1 MKNKQ
6 LNYINLGIIGSGGF
20 AREVL
25 RLAEDIRLKTDTWF
39 EQIYFVELD
48 DYHTINLVDNTRVL
62 KFSEC
67 DLNKMKFIIAIGD
80 PVLKKKVCS
89 ELPSN
94 IHYTSLI
101 SPLSFIAGDV
111 KHSQGLIVMPFS
123 YISCNVKTGKHVHIN
138 SHCTIGHDT
147 KIGNYSTTAC
157 SVMIAGS
164 NTISDLCYF
173 GMNSS
178 TRQGISICEKV
189 TIGLNAGVVKSIIKS
204 GVYIGTPSKF
214 LSK

>member
-1 MKNKQ
+1 MKNKTQ
-6 LNYINLGIIGSGGF
+6 LGIIGSGGF

-25 RLAEDIRLKTDTWF
+25 QLSKHIKNEKNTWYDDI
-39 EQIYFVELD
+39 IYVELD
-48 DYHTINLVDNTRVL
+48 DFYTKAVVDETRVI

-67 DLNKMKFIIAIGD
+67 DLNKMSFVIAIGD
-80 PVLKKKVCS
+80 PILKKKVCN
-89 ELPSN
+89 ELPNN

-101 SPLSFIAGDV
+101 SPLSFIADDV
-111 KHSQGLIVMPFS
+111 KHSHGLIVMPFS
-123 YISCNVKTGKHVHIN
+123 YVSCNVKIGKHVHIN

-147 KIGNYSTTAC
+147 IVGDFSTTAH
-157 SVMIAGS
+157 SVMIAGE

-178 TRQGISICEKV
+178 TKQGVSICEKV

-204 GVYIGTPSKF
+204 GVYIGTPSKS

>member
-1 MKNKQ
+1 MKNKTQ
-6 LNYINLGIIGSGGF
+6 LGIIGSGGF

-25 RLAEDIRLKTDTWF
+25 QLSKDIKNKKNIWYDEIF
-39 EQIYFVELD
+39 FVELD
-48 DYHTINLVDNTRVL
+48 DFYTKAVVDETRVL

-80 PVLKKKVCS
+80 PVLKKKVHN
-89 ELPSN
+89 ELPNN

-101 SPLSFIAGDV
+101 SQLSFIAGDV
-111 KHSQGLIVMPFS
+111 KYSQGLIVMPFS
-123 YISCNVKTGKHVHIN
+123 YVSCNVKIGKHVHIN

-157 SVMIAGS
+157 SVMIAGE
-164 NTISDLCYF
+164 NNISDLCYF

>member
-1 MKNKQ
+1 MKNITQ
-6 LNYINLGIIGSGGF
+6 LGIIGSGGF

-25 RLAEDIRLKTDTWF
+25 RLAVDIRIKTDAWF
-39 EQIYFVELD
+39 DQIYFVELD
-48 DYHTINLVDNTRVL
+48 DFHSNNIVDNTRVL

-67 DLNKMKFIIAIGD
+67 NLEKMSFIIAIGD
-80 PVLKKKVCS
+80 PTLKKRVS
-89 ELPSN
+89 NELPNN

-101 SPLSFIAGDV
+101 SPLSFMADDV
-111 KHSQGLIVMPFS
+111 KYSKGLIVMPFT
-123 YISCNVKTGKHVHIN
+123 YISCNVRIGKHVHIN
-138 SHCTIGHDT
+138 THCTIGHDT
-147 KIGNYSTTAC
+147 NIGDYSTTAH
-157 SVMIAGS
+157 SVMIAGA

-189 TIGLNAGVVKSIIKS
+189 SIGLNTGVVKSIVKS

-214 LSK
+214 LTK

>member
-1 MKNKQ
+1 MKNKTQ
-6 LNYINLGIIGSGGF
+6 LGIIGSGGF

-25 RLAEDIRLKTDTWF
+25 QLALDIKKNTASVFDKIF
-39 EQIYFVELD
+39 FVEFDNFYTDNVVD
-48 DYHTINLVDNTRVL
+48 DTRVL

-67 DLNKMKFIIAIGD
+67 DLNKMQFVIAIGD
-80 PVLKKKVCS
+80 PVLKKKICN
-89 ELPSN
+89 ELPKDVKFL
-94 IHYTSLI
+94 SLV
-101 SPLSFIAGDV
+101 SRLSFIADDF
-111 KHSQGLIVMPFS
+111 KYSQGLIVMPFS
-123 YISCNVKTGKHVHIN
+123 YISCNVKIGNHVHIN

-147 KIGNYSTTAC
+147 IVGDFSTTAC
-157 SVMIAGS
+157 SVMISGE

-178 TRQGISICEKV
+178 TKQGVSICEKV

-204 GVYIGTPSKF
+204 GVYIGTPCKS

>member
-1 MKNKQ
+1 MKNKTQ
-6 LNYINLGIIGSGGF
+6 LGIIGSGGF

-25 RLAEDIRLKTDTWF
+25 QLSKNIKNEKNTWYDDIF
-39 EQIYFVELD
+39 YVELD
-48 DYHTINLVDNTRVL
+48 DFYTKAVVDETRVI

-67 DLNKMKFIIAIGD
+67 DLDKMSFVIAIGD
-80 PVLKKKVCS
+80 PILKKKVCN
-89 ELPSN
+89 ELPIN

-101 SPLSFIAGDV
+101 SPLSFIADDV
-111 KHSQGLIVMPFS
+111 KHSHGLIVMPFS
-123 YISCNVKTGKHVHIN
+123 YVSCNVKIGKHVHIN

-147 KIGNYSTTAC
+147 IVGDFSTTAC
-157 SVMIAGS
+157 SVMISGE

-178 TRQGISICEKV
+178 TKQGVSICEKV

-204 GVYIGTPSKF
+204 GVYIGTPCKS